1 MKKLLLLSWMFA
13 LSLSALADGETID
26 GSTIKKITFSG
37 DAIILTYSDGTTQSL
52 DDMSTVVIDMSKTTG
67 IEERKV
73 QAEQSGLEG
82 KTVYNLGGQQMGSSL
97 TTLQK
102 GVYIV
107 GDKKVIVK

>member
-1 MKKLLLLSWMFA
+1 
-13 LSLSALADGETID
+13 
-26 GSTIKKITFSG
+26 
-37 DAIILTYSDGTTQSL
+37 
-52 DDMSTVVIDMSKTTG
+52 
-67 IEERKV
+67 V
-73 QAEQSGLEG
+73 QAVRSGLEG